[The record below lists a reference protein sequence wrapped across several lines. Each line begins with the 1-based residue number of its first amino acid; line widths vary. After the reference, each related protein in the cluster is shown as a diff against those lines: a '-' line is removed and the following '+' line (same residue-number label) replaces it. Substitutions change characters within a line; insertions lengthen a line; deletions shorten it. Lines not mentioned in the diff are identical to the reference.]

1 MTTQQLAIIAI
12 ALIVGWNV
20 YLGVVVW
27 LLCRN
32 QEAHVAEHRAFHDS
46 KFKAYA
52 GRRFPLNGRD
62 MTARAKPEAHG
73 ACVHY

>member
-1 MTTQQLAIIAI
+1 MHNAVIWLVIAMV
-12 ALIVGWNV
+12 VGWNV

-27 LLCRN
+27 LLCRR
-32 QEAHVAEHRAFHDS
+32 QDAHVDARAFHDS
-46 KFKAYA
+46 KFRAYA
-52 GRRFPLNGRD
+52 GRD